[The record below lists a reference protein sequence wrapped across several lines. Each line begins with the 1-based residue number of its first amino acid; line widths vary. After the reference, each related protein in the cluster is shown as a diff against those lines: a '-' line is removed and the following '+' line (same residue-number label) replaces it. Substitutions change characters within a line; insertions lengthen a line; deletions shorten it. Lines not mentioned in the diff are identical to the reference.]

1 MKKKKDE
8 KYRIEIML
16 TIIIFYYKKRY
27 TSVKERKP

>member
-16 TIIIFYYKKRY
+16 TIIIFYYEKRH
-27 TSVKERKP
+27 TSVKERKH